1 MFFRAQISSRFARI
15 TGDNGDAR
23 LAVYLCEHWYL
34 WFSGHGS
41 WRSPAFFYPLK
52 GLLGWSDSYLL
63 YEVFYAPLR
72 VAGCDP
78 FLAFQLTLVLLSAVG
93 FTSFLLLVRR
103 AFGAPQGVA
112 LLGALVF
119 TFSNT
124 MWLHVGSPQLSGV
137 YIVPLILLL
146 GMSAWRLGRQHP
158 VRSALLGALAG
169 LLWALLLYTTYYVAW
184 FFALAAGV
192 ATVLWFLSGPRL
204 FLAAG
209 LSALRASAHT
219 FVAAVVGFG
228 VGIVPFAL
236 TYLPVLHEFGGLRY
250 GEAMDYAPHVRSA
263 LVDVGTGNA
272 LWSGLS
278 RRLVGPRYLTP
289 YELQFAVTPVLLLL
303 AVAGGIVVGWRVAT
317 GRAARPGVARS
328 VAVLAGTALVLI
340 VLPMREGR
348 HSLWRI
354 VWEIPGARA
363 IRAIDRLE
371 VLTGFAVALAVVGA
385 ATELSARRGA
395 HGPRRPR
402 LLWRCAGV
410 GLLLLA
416 VAEQFN
422 TKEHST
428 ISRPA
433 QLALLRTPPPPRVC
447 RSFFVVDHRHTVGY
461 VDQIDAMLISQKL
474 SIPTING
481 YTAHD
486 PRDWELR
493 TPSAPGYRRAVA
505 AWVTAHRIG
514 AGLCQLDLAPIAWV
528 TSPDLP
534 SAASG
539 PGIHVGLERTR
550 QA

>member
-1 MFFRAQISSRFARI
+1 MFFRAQTSSRFARI
-15 TGDNGDAR
+15 MGDNGDAR
-23 LAVYLCEHWYL
+23 LAVYLCEHWYR
-34 WFSGHGS
+34 WFSGQGS

-52 GLLGWSDSYLL
+52 GLLGWSDSFLL

-72 VAGCDP
+72 LAGCDP
-78 FLAFQLTLVLLSAVG
+78 FLAFQLTLVALSAVG
-93 FTSFLLLVRR
+93 FTSFVLLVRR
-103 AFGAPQGVA
+103 AFGASQGVA
-112 LLGALVF
+112 LLGAAVF

-124 MWLHVGSPQLSGV
+124 LWLHVGSPQLFGV
-137 YIVPLILLL
+137 YVVPLILLL
-146 GMSAWRLGRQHP
+146 AMSARRHGRQHP

-169 LLWALLLYTTYYVAW
+169 LLWALLFYTTYYVAW

-192 ATVLWFLSGPRL
+192 SIVLWFLSGPRS
-204 FLAAG
+204 FLGSG

-219 FVAAVVGFG
+219 VVAAVVGFG

-236 TYLPVLHEFGGLRY
+236 TYLPVLHEFGGLHY
-250 GEAMDYAPHVRSA
+250 AQAMDYAPHVRPA
-263 LVDVGTGNA
+263 LLNVGTGNVF
-272 LWSGLS
+272 WSGLS
-278 RRLVGPRYLTP
+278 RRLVGQRYLTP
-289 YELQFAVTPVLLLL
+289 YELQFAVTPVLLAL
-303 AVAGGIVVGWRVAT
+303 ALIGGIVAGWRLAT
-317 GRAARPGVARS
+317 GRATRPRVARGAV
-328 VAVLAGTALVLI
+328 VAAGTALVLI
-340 VLPMREGR
+340 VMPMRVR
-348 HSLWRI
+348 RYSLWRI

-371 VLTGFAVALAVVGA
+371 VLTGFAVALAVVAA
-385 ATELSARRGA
+385 ATELSARWGA
-395 HGPRRPR
+395 HGPRRSR

-410 GLLLLA
+410 GLLLVA

-433 QLALLRTPPPPRVC
+433 QLALLRTPPPPRAC

-474 SIPTING
+474 SIPTVNG

-486 PRDWELR
+486 PRNWGLR
-493 TPSAPGYRRAVA
+493 TPSAPGYLRAVA

-514 AGLCQLDLAPIAWV
+514 AGLCQLDLAPIGWV

-534 SAASG
+534 SAPPARAS
-539 PGIHVGLERTR
+539 T
-550 QA
+550 